1 MLSSASIVTPPARL
15 RAPTQ
20 PTGKQHRSSTAASL
34 SQPAL
39 YDSAP
44 PPYWIREQYCHSIL
58 CGEGDVQSVKGDRV
72 AVPCCSGRRRQA
84 YYYTPR
90 RLAPS
95 LKATAGFSDKSGSPA
110 APAIIFGH
118 PRPAP
123 PPLSALRSAWS
134 AGCNYKCGATLGD
147 FLGAACLS
155 TTSADATDITGSPQ
169 DDDGSGDNQD
179 DGGGALSR
187 LPLGKLS
194 ENQRCAPL
202 SRYVTSAVVGP

>member
-1 MLSSASIVTPPARL
+1 MISSASIATPPARL

-84 YYYTPR
+84 VLLHASAPGAFSHSYCWIFGQVRISSCAGNHLRASTAGSPPPVCASQRLECWLQLQVWSDARRFFGGGLPQHHVGRRYRYHRIAPR
-90 RLAPS
+90 RRRQRRQ
-95 LKATAGFSDKSGSPA
+95 
-110 APAIIFGH
+110 
-118 PRPAP
+118 PRRRRRRAV
-123 PPLSALRSAWS
+123 
-134 AGCNYKCGATLGD
+134 
-147 FLGAACLS
+147 
-155 TTSADATDITGSPQ
+155 TTSAGETVGKPALRAPQ
-169 DDDGSGDNQD
+169 QV
-179 DGGGALSR
+179 
-187 LPLGKLS
+187 
-194 ENQRCAPL
+194 
-202 SRYVTSAVVGP
+202 RY